1 MQKRVWEAFAKAL
14 PTSGL
19 PILSLPSYLG
29 RNQRQNFLQYLM
41 RGPMADPSNE
51 DRQQRLREVRGKDS

>member
-19 PILSLPSYLG
+19 PILALPYFG
-29 RNQRQNFLQYLM
+29 RSQRQNFLQYLIG
-41 RGPMADPSNE
+41 GPMADPSNE
-51 DRQQRLREVRGKDS
+51 DRQQRLRKVRGKDF